1 MSLTTVTP
9 EHNLQKLGPTVE
21 IAHPESM
28 LDDEEM
34 CKILP
39 FLALPDGAH
48 MVRNLFG
55 VV

>member
-1 MSLTTVTP
+1 
-9 EHNLQKLGPTVE
+9 
-21 IAHPESM
+21 M

-48 MVRNLFG
+48 QVRKVFG
-55 VV
+55 V

>member
-1 MSLTTVTP
+1 MAYPKT
-9 EHNLQKLGPTVE
+9 
-21 IAHPESM
+21 I

-48 MVRNLFG
+48 LVGTNRLLHDEFHN
-55 VV
+55 